1 MRVRRLLASLSA
13 VAVLAA
19 VAPGAALAAPTPRHT
34 GIGIR
39 LLDAPANLVN
49 DPRAHSY
56 IIDTLKPG
64 AAITRHVE
72 VSNDTGHR
80 THLLLYA
87 DAAAIQSGQF
97 TPAGGQGT
105 NELTSWMTVTP
116 SSVDLP
122 QGGKTIATVTI
133 HVPANA
139 ANGERYGA
147 VIADQPPAA
156 TGPR

>member
-13 VAVLAA
+13 VAALAA

-64 AAITRHVE
+64 WTVVRRDGTPIWSCPDCSRPTNARH
-72 VSNDTGHR
+72 
-80 THLLLYA
+80 
-87 DAAAIQSGQF
+87 
-97 TPAGGQGT
+97 
-105 NELTSWMTVTP
+105 
-116 SSVDLP
+116 
-122 QGGKTIATVTI
+122 
-133 HVPANA
+133 
-139 ANGERYGA
+139 
-147 VIADQPPAA
+147 
-156 TGPR
+156 